1 MADLDDLMAA
11 FAGVN
16 VDDHDELVETFARVL
31 GTDGGS
37 ARFFLEASQWN
48 LEVALGNFL
57 DTVGSR
63 VRDRCARAP
72 APSCCA
78 TRPPPSRAQSRAP
91 RAASQRHHTHAP
103 SVFAWRRATSRV
115 RAASRGRSSRGMRRC
130 SRSGPRPS
138 RQGSRSRCSGRSST
152 AGKGRGRWTRR
163 WCTRRETR
171 WGRRWS

>member
-1 MADLDDLMAA
+1 MGSPYSWLGPAMSDLDDLMAA

-63 VRDRCARAP
+63 VSGTRLAPPFLSLFRAGGG
-72 APSCCA
+72 S
-78 TRPPPSRAQSRAP
+78 TRACVGAEQPGAGRQRA
-91 RAASQRHHTHAP
+91 
-103 SVFAWRRATSRV
+103 SVALQ
-115 RAASRGRSSRGMRRC
+115 RGRDCAADRGAGVSSG
-130 SRSGPRPS
+130 
-138 RQGSRSRCSGRSST
+138 T
-152 AGKGRGRWTRR
+152 A
-163 WCTRRETR
+163 
-171 WGRRWS
+171 S

>member
-63 VRDRCARAP
+63 VRFAFFPQRPRAP
-72 APSCCA
+72 A
-78 TRPPPSRAQSRAP
+78 RARSPP
-91 RAASQRHHTHAP
+91 RASRRQPQRGALTHARG
-103 SVFAWRRATSRV
+103 AALRRATLRG
-115 RAASRGRSSRGMRRC
+115 RAACRSRSSRAMRRC
-130 SRSGPRPS
+130 SRLAPRPS
-138 RQGSRSRCSGRSST
+138 PRVSLSRCSGRS
-152 AGKGRGRWTRR
+152 
-163 WCTRRETR
+163 
-171 WGRRWS
+171 

>member
-1 MADLDDLMAA
+1 MADLDDLMAT

-72 APSCCA
+72 APRCCA
-78 TRPPPSRAQSRAP
+78 TRPRP
-91 RAASQRHHTHAP
+91 RALRAARGAQPANDITHALLC
-103 SVFAWRRATSRV
+103 
-115 RAASRGRSSRGMRRC
+115 SRGAEQ
-130 SRSGPRPS
+130 PRACGQRPAVDL
-138 RQGSRSRCSGRSST
+138 QGG
-152 AGKGRGRWTRR
+152 
-163 WCTRRETR
+163 
-171 WGRRWS
+171 

>member
-1 MADLDDLMAA
+1 MGSPYSWLGPAMSDLDDLMAA

-63 VRDRCARAP
+63 VSRTRLAPPLFVSVARRWWLNP
-72 APSCCA
+72 RVCW
-78 TRPPPSRAQSRAP
+78 SRATWRGQ
-91 RAASQRHHTHAP
+91 AACL
-103 SVFAWRRATSRV
+103 
-115 RAASRGRSSRGMRRC
+115 GRCSKGTRLC
-130 SRSGPRPS
+130 SRSGR
-138 RQGSRSRCSGRSST
+138 RRFLRGSQLI
-152 AGKGRGRWTRR
+152 
-163 WCTRRETR
+163 CT
-171 WGRRWS
+171 GSF

>member
-72 APSCCA
+72 APRCCA
-78 TRPPPSRAQSRAP
+78 TRPPPSRSEPRTARSQPTTSHTPLLCSRGAEQP
-91 RAASQRHHTHAP
+91 RACGQRPA
-103 SVFAWRRATSRV
+103 VDL
-115 RAASRGRSSRGMRRC
+115 
-130 SRSGPRPS
+130 
-138 RQGSRSRCSGRSST
+138 QGG
-152 AGKGRGRWTRR
+152 
-163 WCTRRETR
+163 
-171 WGRRWS
+171 